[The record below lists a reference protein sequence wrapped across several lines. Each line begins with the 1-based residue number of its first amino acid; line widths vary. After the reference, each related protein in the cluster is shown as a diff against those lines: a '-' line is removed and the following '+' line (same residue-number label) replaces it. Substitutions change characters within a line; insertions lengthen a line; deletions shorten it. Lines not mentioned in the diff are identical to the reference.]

1 MVYSVKETK
10 KGGKMIKILGIILL
24 SILVL
29 GNVSLVSLAAG
40 PEHNHH
46 ESMGQDHDMD
56 YELGEQ
62 NKGNGDQDL
71 GLCIVMGNPVES
83 KEYSYTY
90 EGKVYYFCCPGCID
104 QFKKDPQEYISRIKE
119 FKLEAY
125 QFGFDPSEI
134 VVKKGDIV
142 RLLISTRD
150 IRHGVYIKEYG
161 VNVSVNKGEV
171 KKVEFI
177 AKKSGDFPI
186 LCSVYC
192 GRGHHSM
199 KGKLVVEK

>member
-1 MVYSVKETK
+1 MVKVLSIV
-10 KGGKMIKILGIILL
+10 LV

-29 GNVSLVSLAAG
+29 GYINLVAVAAG

-46 ESMGQDHDMD
+46 EQMDHEQRVENQD
-56 YELGEQ
+56 E
-62 NKGNGDQDL
+62 GDQDL
-71 GLCIVMGNPVES
+71 GICTVMGNPIES
-83 KEYSYTY
+83 KEYFYSY
-90 EGKVYYFCCPGCID
+90 EGKIYYFCCPGCID
-104 QFKKDPQEYISRIKE
+104 KFKKDPQQYISRIKE

-125 QFGFDPSEI
+125 QFGFEPSEI
-134 VVKKGDIV
+134 RVKKNDIV

-161 VNVSVNKGEV
+161 VNVVVGKGEA
-171 KKVEFI
+171 KKAEFI
-177 AKKSGDFPI
+177 AKKIGEFPI

-199 KGKLVVEK
+199 KGKLIVEE